1 MDNLTKVFVVLVTI
15 LSVMLVAVMVTFVAN
30 QENLKAETDALKTR
44 VQIARKAAASSQYEL
59 STLQQQ
65 NDVQT
70 ANLRNKAVNLQDE
83 VNARMSEVAGLN
95 SNLIKAGGDN
105 ERLQVQQE
113 AHTAQIS
120 TLASLTD
127 RMENELRNLRQSL
140 LTSQSTE
147 IEGSQQLMAAKTKVQ
162 ALEREVRRLK
172 EEVTALNV
180 TALENAKLL
189 RRSGI
194 TRKDV
199 PASVGVHESDIPIHG
214 SITAVAEAAGDVYA
228 GVNVGRNDGVNEKMK
243 FMVFR
248 GDAQLV
254 GTLVVDV
261 VDERSASGVVT
272 LLVNPDDQVMKGDR
286 VLSGEVQ

>member
-15 LSVMLVAVMVTFVAN
+15 LSVMLVAVVVTFVAN

-65 NDVQT
+65 NDVQI
-70 ANLRNKAVNLQDE
+70 ANLRNKAANLQDE
-83 VNARMSEVAGLN
+83 VNASMSEVAGLN

-140 LTSQSTE
+140 LTTQSTE

-189 RRSGI
+189 RRAGI

-286 VLSGEVQ
+286 VLSGEAQ